1 MDGPTGTRRPL
12 LRFGEAGA
20 VPWPEAAAAGGATRP
35 NSPTR
40 VLSIYYP
47 ATWSIDRLHT
57 PSRSRRQAITTDHIK
72 ILMASLAVVG
82 VAGFVETG
90 EAAVLRAWSLTAMPM
105 VIPRNSGNLTT
116 RSRLRQT
123 SKLAVAVVAVEVAAE
138 DVGEVTSAAVAG
150 EGVGVAVAGE
160 ALLLP
165 LRGLDS
171 RIRRK
176 EAYVILP

>member
-1 MDGPTGTRRPL
+1 
-12 LRFGEAGA
+12 
-20 VPWPEAAAAGGATRP
+20 
-35 NSPTR
+35 
-40 VLSIYYP
+40 
-47 ATWSIDRLHT
+47 
-57 PSRSRRQAITTDHIK
+57 
-72 ILMASLAVVG
+72 MASLAVVG